1 MSYLLHDLEF
11 FAFRIAAAN
20 TEDFDFG
27 GGDWILRLNHD
38 NALIAFIEH
47 IEELLSKFHSHDL
60 FLCRGDVRNFR
71 HDLWPDYKANRKDR
85 RRPPG
90 YGKFLAR
97 LSEYSKERG
106 WQTGGF
112 KNVEGDDVL
121 GILHEPGCVIVSGDK
136 DMLTLPGQHW
146 RNDELITV
154 SEMDANTAF
163 YKQTLVGDTADNYP
177 GCPGIG
183 DKNKLF
189 RSKEWLTATTEK
201 ELWALVLHQFQK
213 AGFDEL
219 HAITQARCARILRV
233 GEFDLKAGTPHLWE
247 PPVI

>member
-1 MSYLLHDLEF
+1 METLEISDMIYGPTT
-11 FAFRIAAAN
+11 RP
-20 TEDFDFG
+20 TG
-27 GGDWILRLNHD
+27 
-38 NALIAFIEH
+38 
-47 IEELLSKFHSHDL
+47 
-60 FLCRGDVRNFR
+60 
-71 HDLWPDYKANRKDR
+71 KDR

-146 RNDELITV
+146 RNDELINV
-154 SEMDANTAF
+154 SEMEANTAF

-233 GEFDLKAGTPHLWE
+233 GEFDLKAGTSPMGTTGNLMTVL
-247 PPVI
+247 PVHGILPAH

>member
-1 MSYLLHDLEF
+1 MSYLLDDTEF
-11 FAFRIAAAN
+11 WEYRNAAAN

-27 GGDWILRLNHD
+27 GGDYILRLNHD
-38 NALIAFIEH
+38 NALIAFIER
-47 IEELLSKFHSHDL
+47 IENLLSLFPSHEI
-60 FLCRGDVRNFR
+60 FLCRGDLRNFR
-71 HDLWPDYKANRKDR
+71 HDLWPEYKANRKDR

-97 LSEYSKERG
+97 VSDYARQRG
-106 WQTGGF
+106 WKTGGF

-146 RNDELITV
+146 RDGELITV
-154 SEMDANTAF
+154 SQWEADLAF
-163 YKQTLVGDTADNYP
+163 YKQTLVGDAADNYP

-189 RSKEWLTATTEK
+189 RSKEWLEASTEK

-213 AGFDEL
+213 AGLDEA
-219 HAITQARCARILRV
+219 HAITMARCARILRV
-233 GEFDLKAGTPHLWE
+233 GEFDLIAGTPHLWE